1 MALQK
6 LALVLGGASS
16 GKSAHAEGIV
26 SRAGLARAYLATAEA
41 WDDEMRDRVRR
52 HREARGPLWRTV
64 EEPLDAAAALGA
76 IPEGEAVLLD
86 CATLWLTN
94 VMLAGRDIPAEE
106 VRLLAALRAR
116 TSPVVVVS
124 NEVGLGV
131 VPETP
136 LGRRFRE
143 AQGRLNQ
150 RLAEAADLV
159 VLVAAGLPLVLKG
172 AP

>member
-1 MALQK
+1 MALQR

-16 GKSAHAEGIV
+16 GKSAYAEGIV
-26 SRAGLARAYLATAEA
+26 ATTGRPRAYLATAEA
-41 WDDEMRDRVRR
+41 WDDEMRDRIRR
-52 HREARGPLWRTV
+52 HREARGPLWRTL
-64 EEPLDAAAALGA
+64 EAPLDAAGALAA
-76 IPEGEAVLLD
+76 IPPGEAVLLD

-94 VMLAGRDIPAEE
+94 VMLAGRDVEAEE
-106 VRLLAALRAR
+106 MRLCAALLAR

-131 VPETP
+131 VPDTP
-136 LGRRFRE
+136 LGRRFRD

-150 RLAEAADLV
+150 RLAAAADHV

-172 AP
+172 SP